1 MKTRFVAILSILCIL
16 FLACSCISNK
26 NEKSSNDKK
35 ALLSELSD
43 DELLAVFADYG
54 IELPEDTTAESLRK
68 SVKTCEDDPEAYDS
82 VDYSKLR
89 YELLDVKYAI
99 DRYNGLID
107 ESLPTPLSHLGEKG
121 CEAKLKE
128 LGVTIPE
135 GLRDKNGAYV
145 KDLRKYVIEL
155 EKDINTE
162 NRFED
167 EGAEVYEALRAAVK
181 AYGGK

>member
-1 MKTRFVAILSILCIL
+1 MKKLTALLLLLCMLASIAGCV
-16 FLACSCISNK
+16 SEKNGNVP
-26 NEKSSNDKK
+26 NEKNIP
-35 ALLSELSD
+35 LSELSD

-68 SVKTCEDDPEAYDS
+68 SVKTCEDDPEAYNS

-155 EKDINTE
+155 EKDIDTE